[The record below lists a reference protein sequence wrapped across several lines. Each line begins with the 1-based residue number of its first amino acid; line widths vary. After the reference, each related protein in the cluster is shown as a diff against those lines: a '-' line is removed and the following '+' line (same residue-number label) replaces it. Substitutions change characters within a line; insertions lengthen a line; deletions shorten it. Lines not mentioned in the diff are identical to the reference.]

1 MTKILDRILNNLK
14 IEDYIQ
20 IDHVTGFCEKYDPVS
35 LCFIGINLCQAKCF
49 IDNSYSRNG
58 MEGAIMIRV

>member
-20 IDHVTGFCEKYDPVS
+20 VDHVTGFCEKYDPVS
-35 LCFIGINLCQAKCF
+35 LRGHILDVVEK
-49 IDNSYSRNG
+49 
-58 MEGAIMIRV
+58 ELLEEK